1 MGSFRTPGVTRRSFG
16 VALVL
21 AATLVFASCG
31 SSSSGTSTTTTDAP
45 SVASSIPPSPST
57 IPATLQGPC
66 SALASALAMSE
77 LHPKN
82 KGNWSAEQQRILTDA
97 ASNIALFDAA
107 TAGVPEDVA
116 TALGTLKGYSTW
128 LGKAMASAP
137 NFDAAVT
144 AVNAY
149 PDLVGASLATS
160 IVDNWKRKNC

>member
-1 MGSFRTPGVTRRSFG
+1 MGSFRTPGTNRRSFG

-21 AATLVFASCG
+21 ATAMLIAGCG
-31 SSSSGTSTTTTDAP
+31 SSSSGTSKTTDAP

-82 KGNWSAEQQRILTDA
+82 KGNWPAEQQRILTDT
-97 ASNIALFDAA
+97 ASNIALYDAA

-128 LGKAMASAP
+128 LGQAMASAQT
-137 NFDAAVT
+137 FDAAVS

-160 IVDNWKRKNC
+160 VVDNWKRKNC